1 MISFTVRGSHRQS
14 EAFLK
19 KLQKIDIPSILKKNG
34 QAGVDAL
41 ARATP
46 IDSSLASQS
55 WAYEVTSS
63 RGVHQ
68 ITWTNSDVESGFP
81 VAIMLQYGYGTG
93 TGGYV
98 QGVDYINPAIRP
110 IFDRIAED
118 VWKAVTSLWLQS
130 KNALSE

>member
-19 KLQKIDIPSILKKNG
+19 KLTKLDIPSVLKKNG

-41 ARATP
+41 SRATP

-55 WAYEVTSS
+55 WAYEVTGS
-63 RGVHQ
+63 RGVYR

-118 VWKAVTSLWLQS
+118 VWKAVTSLWLTS
-130 KNALSE
+130 KNALLE

>member
-1 MISFTVRGSHRQS
+1 MISFTMRGSHRQS
-14 EAFLK
+14 EAFLR
-19 KLQKIDIPSILKKNG
+19 KLQKIDIPSVLRKHG
-34 QAGVDAL
+34 QAGADAL
-41 ARATP
+41 SKATP

-55 WAYEVTSS
+55 WGYEVSS
-63 RGVHQ
+63 SGGVHR
-68 ITWTNSDVESGFP
+68 ITWTNSDIETGFP
-81 VAIMLQYGYGTG
+81 VAVMLQYGYGTG

-110 IFDRIAED
+110 IFDKISAD